1 MGMWKTGE
9 SVWGVVVNIKHA
21 TSQEMVTGKEMA
33 KKFLQGAARED
44 STGGIQWVQNV
55 KSAA

>member
-1 MGMWKTGE
+1 MKNWG
-9 SVWGVVVNIKHA
+9 VCVGVVVNIKHA

-44 STGGIQWVQNV
+44 STGGIH
-55 KSAA
+55 